1 MGYRLSV
8 IGYRTES
15 EFPDFLLSRFPN
27 FLIAA
32 LV

>member
-1 MGYRLSV
+1 MGHGLWV
-8 IGYRTES
+8 IGYRS
-15 EFPDFLLSRFPN
+15 DSGFPDFLLSRFPN